1 MTERDSGPVTPIWSY
16 RVSRYDPALRD
27 AGGAYLPST
36 WTSWSDIGRSFDGV
50 VLLEPEYL
58 RAEDGYLT
66 SARRFM
72 EESGVESLAMQG
84 VENHSAFSEP
94 GLTIAEGA
102 SVAVERD
109 LVRVI
114 RLLLR
119 EHFWCRLESAAPSAF
134 VHVGYDFYMYIG
146 VARPCPRAIARA
158 RSDGLF
164 VEVFP
169 SPYRRL

>member
-109 LVRVI
+109 RV
-114 RLLLR
+114 RLLSGGSNR
-119 EHFWCRLESAAPSAF
+119 
-134 VHVGYDFYMYIG
+134 
-146 VARPCPRAIARA
+146 
-158 RSDGLF
+158 
-164 VEVFP
+164 
-169 SPYRRL
+169 RRLSHLTRRRRVLGAGSGSGILPS